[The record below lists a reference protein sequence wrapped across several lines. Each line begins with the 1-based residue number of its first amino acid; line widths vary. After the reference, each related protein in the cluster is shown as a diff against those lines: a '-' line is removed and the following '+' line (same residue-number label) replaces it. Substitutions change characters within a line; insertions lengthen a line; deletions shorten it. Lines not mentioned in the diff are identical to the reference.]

1 MCSKKFK
8 WQKSYTQWRPA
19 PARPHAS
26 PGPFSRDSL
35 LSVTRFLCD
44 LLALFQTHREHIYT
58 QNILSMNTLLHWSYC
73 SPDFSPKQAPASG
86 RTRDV
91 PPTAHLQAALLG
103 LIHHLGALLQNA
115 AVQLPEVGHVGLHDI
130 QHFCLILS
138 NHHPKVTWLKQAQNQ
153 FCTQLK
159 SLPCG
164 LRAPKWPVNRSP
176 PADTAPGQPGRVSH
190 SKHWLFHL
198 QDANTASRNAGTCL
212 GGNRA
217 SQTTKPFSQLK

>member
-1 MCSKKFK
+1 MRSKKFK
-8 WQKSYTQWRPA
+8 WQKSYTRWRPA

-35 LSVTRFLCD
+35 LPVTRFLCD
-44 LLALFQTHREHIYT
+44 LLALFQTHREHIYM

-153 FCTQLK
+153 FCTQLQSALWTAGPQVTCEPQPPSGHCTRSAWQGL
-159 SLPCG
+159 SLET
-164 LRAPKWPVNRSP
+164 LAFSP
-176 PADTAPGQPGRVSH
+176 SRREH
-190 SKHWLFHL
+190 SIQECRHLF
-198 QDANTASRNAGTCL
+198 
-212 GGNRA
+212 GG
-217 SQTTKPFSQLK
+217 K